1 MVFQVQP
8 SIVENMRT
16 ILCHIG
22 NDQKAKDQRFSKIGV
37 GSSVQ
42 GHCFLIMKNAALAVP
57 AIPIN
62 LWNISRNEFKQ
73 KCYWHHV
80 THKLR
85 HCAQVVNVDKSHLLN
100 WAEGGYFLWEVISSL
115 RNCFRWV
122 LSSQNSNIEA
132 KNIYFSFCGTT
143 ARWQLIRLLLI
154 QVPIQL
160 FTLTE

>member
-1 MVFQVQP
+1 MWFNEKNINILFQVQP

-16 ILCHIG
+16 ILCNREWPNVEAFG
-22 NDQKAKDQRFSKIGV
+22 QSQRFSTISV

-42 GHCFLIMKNAALAVP
+42 GHYFLIMKNAALAVP
-57 AIPIN
+57 SFAIPIN

-73 KCYWHHV
+73 KSYWHDV

-85 HCAQVVNVDKSHLLN
+85 HCAQVVNVDKSHLLY

-122 LSSQNSNIEA
+122 LRSSTCPLTG
-132 KNIYFSFCGTT
+132 FF
-143 ARWQLIRLLLI
+143 WLLSHVI
-154 QVPIQL
+154 
-160 FTLTE
+160 